1 MLQVTPVDCQPTTI
15 VKEIQ
20 LIFDAEL
27 QSKKIEMDI
36 IEEKSYEDLGIEYVR
51 ADPSR
56 ISQILIN
63 LLSNAI
69 KFLENR
75 PERRITLVLGVS
87 TTAPKLDATPLHSPD
102 LESEFDSQDLYLLF
116 SIHDTGPGLKKAEMA
131 ALFQRFSQ
139 ATPRTHVTYG
149 GSGLGLFISKRL
161 VELQG
166 GRIYVDSVEG
176 KGSTFSF
183 FIKVERSTMVSK
195 QKTSPR
201 THATVPEADV
211 VSDGIQT
218 HVLVVE
224 VCGNNLSR
232 LTGAPQDNLIN
243 QRLLKKQL
251 VGSGYRVSVA
261 NHGREAVDK
270 VLASQN
276 SPKDLIHLV
285 LMDVEMPILNVSS
298 VCNAADFRGFKLP
311 GYFEKRKPR
320 ENFGSISRLLRYLMR
335 LPFLRVGVGKCA
347 GRAEEENV

>member
-102 LESEFDSQDLYLLF
+102 LESDFDSQDLYLLF

-166 GRIYVDSVEG
+166 GRIYVDSVEN
-176 KGSTFSF
+176 KGSTFTF
-183 FIKVERSTMVSK
+183 YIKAGRSSVSGRHDTK
-195 QKTSPR
+195 SP
-201 THATVPEADV
+201 TLPSGE
-211 VSDGIQT
+211 DGIASASGHKT

-224 VCGNNLSR
+224 V
-232 LTGAPQDNLIN
+232 TP
-243 QRLLKKQL
+243 
-251 VGSGYRVSVA
+251 
-261 NHGREAVDK
+261 
-270 VLASQN
+270 
-276 SPKDLIHLV
+276 
-285 LMDVEMPILNVSS
+285 
-298 VCNAADFRGFKLP
+298 
-311 GYFEKRKPR
+311 
-320 ENFGSISRLLRYLMR
+320 
-335 LPFLRVGVGKCA
+335 
-347 GRAEEENV
+347 

>member
-1 MLQVTPVDCQPTTI
+1 MLQVTPVDCQPMTI
-15 VKEIQ
+15 VKQIQ
-20 LIFDAEL
+20 QIFDAEL
-27 QSKKIEMDI
+27 QSKKIEMSI
-36 IEEKSYEDLGIEYVR
+36 IQDKSYEDLGIEYVR

-69 KFLENR
+69 KFLDNR
-75 PERRITLVLGVS
+75 PERRITLALGAS
-87 TTAPKLDATPLHSPD
+87 ATAPKPDATPLHSPN
-102 LESEFDSQDLYLLF
+102 LESKSDSQDLYLSF

-131 ALFQRFSQ
+131 ALFQRFQQ

-183 FIKVERSTMVSK
+183 FIKVGRSSLVSK
-195 QKTSPR
+195 QKTSLG
-201 THATVPEADV
+201 TQATSPEAELV
-211 VSDGIQT
+211 PDGNQT

-224 VCGNNLSR
+224 VFWNKLLE
-232 LTGAPQDNLIN
+232 LTCAPQDNLIN

-261 NHGREAVDK
+261 NHGQEAVDNI
-270 VLASQN
+270 LESQD
-276 SPKDLIHLV
+276 SAKDMIHLV
-285 LMDVEMPILNVSS
+285 LMDVEMPVLNVSS
-298 VCNAADFRGFKLP
+298 ICYSADSRDFKLQR
-311 GYFEKRKPR
+311 YFGRQKPT
-320 ENFGSISRLLRYLMR
+320 ENSD
-335 LPFLRVGVGKCA
+335 
-347 GRAEEENV
+347 NVFR